1 MFIKQIISLLVIL
14 WLAGCSNAVSYHH
27 SERSSIALEVR
38 TTDPQQPLQGIIGV
52 KTRTIVVAPGMKGS
66 SDKQAES
73 TGDDKSE
80 SKGESTSVI
89 SDFNLQRKKSED
101 FFGFGSTEIQSAF
114 ITGAAAINAPT
125 STVKALSGLG
135 IDGVGDSAIFKQNVL
150 TNIYNFLESNQDNDE
165 KSKKYI
171 TQLDKLLEL
180 LPENYVNNTYYSMSL
195 SGKVLEKRDTTSYQ
209 PLKKAFLEVLNYEED
224 LLSDSIL
231 HLETMKNDRS
241 IKYKA
246 SPAASAADI
255 NAADLAMLKKELMRL
270 KKERRE
276 FFDMIGSHTV
286 IDMAAAYMTS
296 YL

>member
-114 ITGAAAINAPT
+114 ITGAAAINAPA
-125 STVKALSGLG
+125 STVKALSGVG
-135 IDGVGDSAIFKQNVL
+135 IDGAGDSAIFKQNVL
-150 TNIYNFLESNQDNDE
+150 ANIYKFLVANKATDK
-165 KSKKYI
+165 KSKEYL
-171 TQLDKLLEL
+171 TQMDGLIAL
-180 LPENYVNNTYYSMSL
+180 LPKDYVNNTYYSMS
-195 SGKVLEKRDTTSYQ
+195 GKILEKKDTSGYLAK
-209 PLKKAFLEVLNYEED
+209 PDPFLEVLNYEQV
-224 LLSDSIL
+224 LVSGSIAE
-231 HLETMKNDRS
+231 LEKMEADRS

-255 NAADLAMLKKELMRL
+255 NKADLTMLQGELKRL
-270 KKERRE
+270 KEERRA
-276 FFDMIGSHTV
+276 FFDTIGSHSV
-286 IDMAAAYMTS
+286 IDKAAAYMIS